1 MLDAVVGA
9 VIMVIATTS
18 LLSAVEVIEKAF
30 ADAGRQPLS
39 PREQRLLERVGQS
52 DSDQQMQFWQDSLQ
66 TLPREVL
73 LPAEE

>member
-30 ADAGRQPLS
+30 VDAGRQPLS
-39 PREQRLLERVGQS
+39 SREQRLLERVGQS